1 MDIIARDKDEYV
13 FIEVKTR
20 SNLCYGL
27 PREAVNIYKRKH
39 IYNTAKYYIYKNKL
53 KDRFIR
59 FDVIEIY
66 ITKNKYKLMHL
77 KNVDINY

>member
-1 MDIIARDKDEYV
+1 M
-13 FIEVKTR
+13 
-20 SNLCYGL
+20 CYGL

-53 KDRFIR
+53 KGKFIR
-59 FDVIEIY
+59 FDVVEIY

-77 KNVDINY
+77 KNVDINYWLKVKNIVKYFRKAKAEIF